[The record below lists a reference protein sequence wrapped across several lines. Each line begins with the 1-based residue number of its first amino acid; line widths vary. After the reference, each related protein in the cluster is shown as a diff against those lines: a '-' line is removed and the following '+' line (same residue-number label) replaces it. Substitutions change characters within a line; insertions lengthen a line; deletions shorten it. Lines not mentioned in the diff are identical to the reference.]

1 MVPTLEPIVG
11 KDENVSVLYTREHGR
26 EIDKLTAYYQM
37 IDVKKVELMD
47 RFNYPIVE
55 THIYPFLRTTKL
67 KIHPLG
73 LAPNRK

>member
-11 KDENVSVLYTREHGR
+11 KDENVSVLYTRDHAR

-55 THIYPFLRTTKL
+55 AHIYPFLPTSSRTL
-67 KIHPLG
+67 KVHPLG
-73 LAPNRK
+73 QAPN